1 MELASIEE
9 LVEKYLN
16 AETSLQEEATLR
28 DYFSSDNVA
37 PHLEEYQVMFSYF
50 QFSKD
55 ETYTK
60 TIQLESKNTKRKN
73 LKWLSV
79 AASVVLLVSV
89 YVGVTK
95 YNEYKENERLEEKYA
110 QVENALKMLSANLNK
125 GKSAFNNLYAYEN
138 TVNKIFKAK

>member
-1 MELASIEE
+1 MELASIEK
-9 LVEKYLN
+9 LVKKYLN
-16 AETSLQEEATLR
+16 AETSVQEETSLR
-28 DYFSSDNVA
+28 NYFLSDNVA
-37 PHLEEYQVMFSYF
+37 PHLDEYKLMFSYF
-50 QFSKD
+50 QFNKD

-60 TIQLESKNTKRKN
+60 TIQLKPENTKRKN

-89 YVGVTK
+89 YVGKTK
-95 YNEYKENERLEEKYA
+95 YDEYQERVLAEQTFAK
-110 QVENALKMLSANLNK
+110 VENALKMLSTNLNK